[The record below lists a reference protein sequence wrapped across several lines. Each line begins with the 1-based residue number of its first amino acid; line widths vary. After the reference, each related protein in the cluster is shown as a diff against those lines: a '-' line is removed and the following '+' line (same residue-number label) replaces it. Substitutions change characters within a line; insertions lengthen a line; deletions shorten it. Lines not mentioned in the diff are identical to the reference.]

1 MWQVSPTRAAT
12 ASHAKQRLGQP
23 GPLGVAWAMR
33 PAVTEQ
39 THRLFIAE
47 MPDEVRYV
55 AGHDQITSVVIESR
69 IAH

>member
-1 MWQVSPTRAAT
+1 
-12 ASHAKQRLGQP
+12 
-23 GPLGVAWAMR
+23 MR